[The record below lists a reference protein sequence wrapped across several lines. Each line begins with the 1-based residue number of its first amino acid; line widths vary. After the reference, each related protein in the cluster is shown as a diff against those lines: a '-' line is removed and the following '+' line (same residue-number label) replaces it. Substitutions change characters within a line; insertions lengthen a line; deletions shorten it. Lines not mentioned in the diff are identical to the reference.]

1 MDTSNPSAF
10 VNGDLLRMYIG
21 KKVRTVIQVI
31 HSENELVH
39 GKSADD
45 QQLLVK
51 GSPPSFLTPF
61 VEVIGTAESA
71 QSINAEQW
79 NNFGETFDLSNY
91 NQLCKLA
98 NGEYKQ
104 LFL

>member
-1 MDTSNPSAF
+1 MDTSNPAAF
-10 VNGDLLRMYIG
+10 VNGGGCILA

-51 GSPPSFLTPF
+51 GSQPSFLTPF

-79 NNFGETFDLSNY
+79 NNFGETFGKLSPD
-91 NQLCKLA
+91 
-98 NGEYKQ
+98 
-104 LFL
+104 F